1 MTDNVII
8 RTTAELEAAC
18 AVARERGVLAIDTEF
33 VWMRTYA
40 PQLGIVQIGAD
51 EDHCW
56 AVDCMTALDN
66 SALKALVEDASVVK
80 ILHAAKEDLQLVHRY
95 TGALPRNVFDTQI
108 AAAFADFPAGIGLQ
122 KLLQDALEVGL
133 AKTETRTD
141 WTQRPLSDAQVRY
154 ALDDV
159 RYLPELRLE
168 LLRRADA
175 FGTRAWLEEEFV
187 SLEDRGLYVPRAPEE
202 MWTRI
207 KTRRARLDGRGFAIL
222 RAVAAVRE
230 ETARKWNLPRNWLG
244 DDGSLVAMA
253 ERGEVGRLQ
262 HRLHGGQGDT
272 VKVLYAAAIRSAAEL
287 PEEECPSNPNPRYIS
302 EVLDAAD
309 AALDWLDGRSAELHV
324 APQAIANRA
333 TVTAFVDDVTDESNP
348 LASGWRY
355 EAVGRDM
362 AEKFGVD

>member
-1 MTDNVII
+1 MTDKVII
-8 RTTAELEAAC
+8 RTTTELEAAC
-18 AVARERGVLAIDTEF
+18 AVAYERGVLAIDTEF

-51 EDHCW
+51 EGHCW
-56 AVDCMTALDN
+56 AVDCMTALDT
-66 SALKALVEDASVVK
+66 SALKALVEDASIVK
-80 ILHAAKEDLQLVHRY
+80 ILHAAKEDLQLVNRY

-108 AAAFADFPAGIGLQ
+108 AASFADFPAGIGLQ
-122 KLLQDALEVGL
+122 KLLQDTLGVGL

-168 LLRRADA
+168 LLRRTES
-175 FGTRAWLEEEFV
+175 FGTRAWLEEESV

-202 MWTRI
+202 MWARI
-207 KTRRARLDGRGFAIL
+207 KTRRVRLDGRGFAIL

-244 DDGSLVAMA
+244 DDASLVMMA
-253 ERGEVGRLQ
+253 ECGEVTRLQ
-262 HRLHGGQGDT
+262 HRLRGGQVDT
-272 VKVLYAAAIRSAAEL
+272 VRALYAAAIRSAVEI
-287 PEEECPSNPNPRYIS
+287 PEEDCPLNPVPRYIP

-309 AALDWLDGRSAELHV
+309 AALEWLETRCAVLHV
-324 APQAIANRA
+324 ASQAIANRA

-355 EAVGRDM
+355 EAVGREM
-362 AEKFGVD
+362 AEKFGVE